1 MEYIY
6 EKNKSHN
13 LQTLTQKRKIDTF
26 VGHGESKLSVKE
38 KMEIENLQ
46 ESIEVVQMTHRIVNI
61 EKKISYNKVLIKAD
75 CEMKCLYQTENG
87 HIYVAKKD
95 VPLMGFLDIENV
107 EESNYVNTEFNLKNI
122 NITENEN
129 DIKPGIDI
137 EMEINMI
144 GDVYDSKDINMIND
158 LYDLNYKT
166 EYSKQKVM
174 IENSSTVPSQ
184 TATINQKT
192 VVQDINQV
200 YNA

>member
-1 MEYIY
+1 
-6 EKNKSHN
+6 
-13 LQTLTQKRKIDTF
+13 
-26 VGHGESKLSVKE
+26 
-38 KMEIENLQ
+38 
-46 ESIEVVQMTHRIVNI
+46 
-61 EKKISYNKVLIKAD
+61 
-75 CEMKCLYQTENG
+75 MKCLYQTENG
-87 HIYVAKKD
+87 HIYVAKKN

-144 GDVYDSKDINMIND
+144 GDVYDSKEINMIND

-166 EYSKQKVM
+166 EFSKQKVM
-174 IENSSTVPSQ
+174 LENSSTVPSQ

-200 YNA
+200 YNAEYQIINTRTNGRELELEIQATYLYSSFENQTINRKNETFSQTIQLEKISQKYLQE